1 MKFKDNCCLGVN
13 IHLYMLIII
22 IVTYFNSVY
31 TIRYRDGNLSKL
43 LTNVATSAIAQGAQ
57 DLTGSPVIGNPSM
70 INSFLLPSTP
80 VINPLTNTGAQP
92 GIVGMNTNLN
102 NEVSRQMRLG
112 MGTETNMMKYGMTN
126 DITEY
131 NANIGRS
138 FTIGYSSFSVIGFL
152 IIVFM
157 LICMIMLICR
167 RCTKDDD

>member
-22 IVTYFNSVY
+22 IVTYFNSVD
-31 TIRYRDGNLSKL
+31 TIRYRDSNLGKL
-43 LTNVATSAIAQGAQ
+43 LTGVAASAIAQGTQ

-80 VINPLTNTGAQP
+80 QINPLMDTRAQP
-92 GIVGMNTNLN
+92 GIVEMSTNLN
-102 NEVSRQMRLG
+102 TEASRQMGLG
-112 MGTETNMMKYGMTN
+112 MGTETNMMRYGMTN
-126 DITEY
+126 GITEY

-138 FTIGYSSFSVIGFL
+138 FTLGYSSFSAIGFL
-152 IIVFM
+152 IIVSM
-157 LICMIMLICR
+157 LICMVMLICR